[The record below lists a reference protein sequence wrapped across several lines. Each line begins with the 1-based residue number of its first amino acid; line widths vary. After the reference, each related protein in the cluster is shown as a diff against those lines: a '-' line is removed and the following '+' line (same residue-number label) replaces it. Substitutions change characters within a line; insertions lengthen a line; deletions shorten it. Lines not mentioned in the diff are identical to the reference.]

1 MVLSSRGYIDTDI
14 LDFVIKKRFNLTF
27 FFFFVHISTKRV
39 YMQHLVKIKTYKII
53 EKSNSL
59 KYVPI
64 TSLHIHILVSLIT
77 TLYETVRAWNVVF
90 ETD

>member
-1 MVLSSRGYIDTDI
+1 
-14 LDFVIKKRFNLTF
+14 
-27 FFFFVHISTKRV
+27 
-39 YMQHLVKIKTYKII
+39 MQHLVKIKTYKII

-64 TSLHIHILVSLIT
+64 ASLHIHIIVSLIT